1 MGAIEQLRL
10 KVIIHDA
17 REEVLKAEMES
28 QYARLSDLQETY
40 LVSQNENSKLL
51 QEHGSLVKAFSCSN
65 VKNNMLE
72 EKNDVILGETLA
84 LDIRSL
90 IFKSFGAEKALEV
103 KYFDEEMDHLQ
114 GVIGGLEK
122 GIRSMVEMLEV
133 VQMEKLKMEESV
145 ELMKNELNREK
156 IENDQLNAKVG
167 TVIGLLCL
175 KEVELLEAGQM
186 FKDTENENVKL
197 EKKCKGLIMEADGAN
212 VIRELT
218 KLREEVEERK
228 SVEDEV
234 LSEIQEKGNEVSQW
248 ETRASTYYEDL
259 QISNICVVLFE
270 EKVHEYAEACESFEG
285 EFFSKDAEIEQ
296 LKERLIFLEGEN
308 EGMLIIKSIKRKQF
322 TKQPSEDKSLED
334 ELDSPRSPTIP
345 TLEGILTKEMLENDT
360 TTVASER
367 EPTNENPILQKHVN
381 RKLFSVTEKSGRT
394 AFDNMEDV
402 EDINDDTSNDRSN
415 NNVEMD
421 DKEENINEEE
431 DKLNIIFIVIQ
442 YFMIFR

>member
-1 MGAIEQLRL
+1 
-10 KVIIHDA
+10 
-17 REEVLKAEMES
+17 
-28 QYARLSDLQETY
+28 
-40 LVSQNENSKLL
+40 
-51 QEHGSLVKAFSCSN
+51 
-65 VKNNMLE
+65 MLE

-84 LDIRSL
+84 LDICSL

-114 GVIGGLEK
+114 GVIGVLEK

-133 VQMEKLKMEESV
+133 
-145 ELMKNELNREK
+145 
-156 IENDQLNAKVG
+156 
-167 TVIGLLCL
+167 
-175 KEVELLEAGQM
+175 
-186 FKDTENENVKL
+186 
-197 EKKCKGLIMEADGAN
+197 
-212 VIRELT
+212 LT

-228 SVEDEV
+228 SIEDEV
-234 LSEIQEKGNEVSQW
+234 LSEIQEKGNEVNQW
-248 ETRASTYYEDL
+248 ETRASILYEDL

-285 EFFSKDAEIEQ
+285 EKTSKDAEIEQ
-296 LKERLIFLEGEN
+296 LKEMLIFLKGEN

-345 TLEGILTKEMLENDT
+345 TLEDILTKEMLENDT

-367 EPTNENPILQKHVN
+367 EPTNESPILQKHVN
-381 RKLFSVTEKSGRT
+381 RKLFSVIEKSDRT
-394 AFDNMEDV
+394 AFDNMEDA

-415 NNVEMD
+415 NNVKMD
-421 DKEENINEEE
+421 DKEENISEEE